1 MHLSV
6 QIGLLVALLTALI
19 NVNGAVAA
27 LLPVVVV
34 MAVRLK
40 RNPSQLLMP
49 LVFSAYAGSV
59 LALTRTPVNVLVAE
73 AAADA
78 GFAGFNF
85 FEFTI
90 IGIPMLAKPIAI
102 IVLFGQRLLPKRGGR
117 SVPSDFGRPARTL
130 VEQYGL
136 SAGIGRLRLRAT
148 SPLVGQSLE
157 ALDLSGHARLKFV
170 FIQNGSNGDR
180 LRRPVLAE
188 GDYILV
194 SGEAE
199 AAAGLAAEQLLG
211 FRQEHSSAELEETLF
226 KRSSTTAPRG
236 VAPSSGIKTKLR
248 FQSVAKR
255 GVCSGLPAKWRL
267 AAT

>member
-1 MHLSV
+1 
-6 QIGLLVALLTALI
+6 
-19 NVNGAVAA
+19 
-27 LLPVVVV
+27 
-34 MAVRLK
+34 
-40 RNPSQLLMP
+40 
-49 LVFSAYAGSV
+49 
-59 LALTRTPVNVLVAE
+59 
-73 AAADA
+73 
-78 GFAGFNF
+78 
-85 FEFTI
+85 
-90 IGIPMLAKPIAI
+90 
-102 IVLFGQRLLPKRGGR
+102 
-117 SVPSDFGRPARTL
+117 
-130 VEQYGL
+130 
-136 SAGIGRLRLRAT
+136 
-148 SPLVGQSLE
+148 
-157 ALDLSGHARLKFV
+157 
-170 FIQNGSNGDR
+170 
-180 LRRPVLAE
+180 VLAE